1 MLDGE
6 ESVPDK
12 EGRRGTKS
20 KVSIDQ
26 LEFALLLTS
35 GGISS
40 LWRSAHSV
48 RFDRPR
54 PHKRHQSRCGPT
66 LTSGSADKPA
76 QTLCRA
82 LCPSCSLPCPP
93 PPPRPRPRP
102 PPRPRPRPRPRP
114 SQTRRRA
121 RARGRGAYKPHV
133 RTYHRPVAD
142 HQKYALG
149 SGRLGFLGRGLL
161 RLLRILLRLRL
172 SLRLRLR
179 LRLRGGK
186 PTKRTLEPMTDQ
198 SQIKNTH
205 LGVGDL
211 GFLLAA
217 ATLLAATSLMAAAF
231 AFLSFLA
238 G

>member
-102 PPRPRPRPRPRP
+102 
-114 SQTRRRA
+114 SQTRRRT
-121 RARGRGAYKPHV
+121 RTQGRGAYKPHV

-211 GFLLAA
+211 GVLAG
-217 ATLLAATSLMAAAF
+217 
-231 AFLSFLA
+231 AFLDSSSESSSDSGSDSGA
-238 G
+238 GRLQNAR